1 MNTRWLLPLALCSTV
16 MLSGCLGEFMAAFC
30 SPGDDHCNQAAAVQ
44 NDQPED
50 CSKVEYGPPRDKC
63 HLMIAENTGDPTA
76 CDGMEGGMMGYSKE
90 ECLAS
95 VWKSHNA
102 SDCAGRDNELACRNA
117 YAKNGKGCGDGFV
130 RSKSTGECG
139 KVPTKEECEGIQ
151 KVNPFCEGTDDD
163 IEDKV
168 ANDLNT
174 MKDAATGKYMDLLEK
189 AIESEKDPGA
199 LAGLQAYKD
208 FLSKSGETLE
218 NVTATVDTLKELKK
232 IFLDAYDPSM
242 DIEHMPVSG
251 ILKPGFFERVKTGLL
266 GEPKQTPTEV
276 ENSAADDALSVYEA
290 MLKRQG
296 DIDEL
301 KKSKLD
307 RLSGAVTEKLK
318 EKAQGKLSETATTVA
333 EGIAGTAMSA
343 VGIVDHALSAFQEEA
358 KKSMFQDLAK
368 AYSRRRDDL
377 AAKRPDLSP
386 EQIHT
391 LTVQQVKDDPY
402 QDNTNTG
409 FVKFGNLL
417 ENKDCNDDSGNPLC
431 IDNRVWWTAMDKTYA
446 YAAKSKK

>member
-1 MNTRWLLPLALCSTV
+1 MKQRSLLLLACSS
-16 MLSGCLGEFMAAFC
+16 MLLAGCLGDIMSVFC
-30 SPGDDHCNQAAAVQ
+30 EAGEDSDHCYQAVAVQ
-44 NDQPED
+44 ENQPED
-50 CSKVEYGPPRDKC
+50 CSKIEYGPPRDKC

-90 ECLAS
+90 ECLDS
-95 VWKSHNA
+95 VFKNHNVE
-102 SDCAGRDNELACRNA
+102 DCAGLENEVACRNA
-117 YAKNGKGCGDGFV
+117 YAKKGKGCGEGYV

-139 KVPTKEECEGIQ
+139 KTPTKEECEGVQ
-151 KVNPFCEGTDDD
+151 KLNPFCEGTDDD

-174 MKDAATGKYMDLLEK
+174 MKDAATGKYMELLQN
-189 AIESEKDPGA
+189 AIDSETDPDK
-199 LAGLQAYKD
+199 LHGLQAYKE
-208 FLSKSGETLE
+208 FLEKSGEQLE

-242 DIEHMPVSG
+242 DIENMPVGS
-251 ILKPGFFERVKTGLL
+251 ILKPGFFERVQTGLF
-266 GEPKQTPTEV
+266 GEGTKTPAEQ
-276 ENSAADDALSVYEA
+276 ENAAADDALSVYEA

-296 DIDEL
+296 DIDYL
-301 KKSKLD
+301 KKSKFE
-307 RLSGAVTEKLK
+307 RLSESVTATLK
-318 EKAQGKLSETATTVA
+318 EKAQGALNDGVKDIA

-343 VGIVDHALSAFQEEA
+343 VGIIDHALSSFQEEA

-368 AYSRRRDDL
+368 AYNRRRDDL

-386 EQIHT
+386 EQIHEM
-391 LTVQQVKDDPY
+391 TVRQVKDDPY

-417 ENKDCNDDSGNPLC
+417 ENKDCQDEANPLC
-431 IDNRVWWTAMDKTYA
+431 IDNRVWWTAMDKTYVHA
-446 YAAKSKK
+446 HK